1 MLSERLAGQRGLRAD
16 HQPLYV
22 RAEGAIRDVVRQ
34 LDLHPGARL
43 PGETKLAEMLGV
55 SRPTVRE
62 ALRRLELNK
71 EIRRVHGL
79 GTLVGEPQAEIVAG
93 LETLESLETIAER
106 EAWACGTKEVTVAEL
121 ALTRSDAEAL
131 NRQPGGPGV
140 QWLRTKTRDER
151 PFSVMESV
159 LPGTLQ
165 SVTEVVPDFA
175 GSIIDSFRRSSRQ
188 RVHLARAGVSL
199 DVASDDVASRLG
211 IAVGSFLLLMT
222 EIFYGPESV
231 PLCLNRNWF
240 ISGSVRLE
248 FVRRPPS

>member
-1 MLSERLAGQRGLRAD
+1 M
-16 HQPLYV
+16 
-22 RAEGAIRDVVRQ
+22 
-34 LDLHPGARL
+34 

-62 ALRRLELNK
+62 ALRQLELNK
-71 EIRRVHGL
+71 EVRRIHGL

-106 EAWACGTKEVTVAEL
+106 EAWACGTKDVTVAEVPL
-121 ALTRSDAEAL
+121 SRVDAEAL
-131 NRQPGGPGV
+131 DRQPGEPGV

-151 PFSVMESV
+151 PFAVMESV

-165 SVTEVVPDFA
+165 SVTEVVPDFS
-175 GSIIDSFRRSSRQ
+175 GSIIDGIRRSSRQ
-188 RVHLARAGVSL
+188 PLLLARAGISL
-199 DVASDDVASRLG
+199 DAASDDVATRLR

-222 EIFYGPESV
+222 EIFYGPDSV
-231 PLCLNRNWF
+231 PLCVNRNWF